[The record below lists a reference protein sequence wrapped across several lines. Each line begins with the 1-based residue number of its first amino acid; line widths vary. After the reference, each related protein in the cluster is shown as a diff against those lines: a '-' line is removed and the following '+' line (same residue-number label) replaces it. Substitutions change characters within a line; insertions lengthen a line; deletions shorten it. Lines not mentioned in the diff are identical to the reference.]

1 MQIAI
6 IQTLQAQVEEMRK
19 KSMEDQ
25 RRNEE
30 KVFLLKEQNKE
41 LKQRLNGSKQEEQSR
56 TETHHNSMQTERS
69 TGLWRR
75 GFERTSF
82 YRWNNGSTTPLQME
96 GTDYQAL
103 WRFHRHGRALERFQ
117 DTDEPLHD
125 KQGRVVQGFPYLS
138 PKRDTQL
145 VHLTPT

>member
-69 TGLWRR
+69 TGL
-75 GFERTSF
+75 
-82 YRWNNGSTTPLQME
+82 
-96 GTDYQAL
+96 
-103 WRFHRHGRALERFQ
+103 
-117 DTDEPLHD
+117 
-125 KQGRVVQGFPYLS
+125 
-138 PKRDTQL
+138 
-145 VHLTPT
+145 